1 MKILVT
7 GGAGFIGSHFADLIL
22 LDPEY
27 SKIFESVTILDTLT
41 YASNLKNLNSVANLK
56 NFNFIRGNICNQNLI
71 KNLIKNF
78 DWVVNFAAETHVD
91 RSLID
96 PYSFVNSNIIGLNNI
111 LVEASNNPNVKVL
124 QVSTDEVYGTIS
136 HGSWDEQSPLKP
148 RSPYSA
154 SKASGD
160 LLANAFGISFGVDV
174 RITRCSNNF
183 GPRQHSEK
191 MIPTILKSIIAHEQ
205 VPIYGD
211 GNNVRDWLYV
221 TDHARGV
228 LQCLIHGES
237 GQTYNIGGGTE
248 LSNLE
253 LYDYIS
259 SKLKKYSPSH
269 RFVEDRKGH
278 DFRYS
283 ISYNKSKDLLGY
295 KPRVSFESGLDETIA
310 WYLYNLESS

>member
-41 YASNLKNLNSVANLK
+41 YASNLKNLNSVANLR

-136 HGSWDEQSPLKP
+136 HGSWDEQSPLKL
-148 RSPYSA
+148 RSPYSE
-154 SKASGD
+154 SKAVGVF
-160 LLANAFGISFGVDV
+160 LANAFCISFGVDV
-174 RITRCSNNF
+174 RIT
-183 GPRQHSEK
+183 
-191 MIPTILKSIIAHEQ
+191 
-205 VPIYGD
+205 
-211 GNNVRDWLYV
+211 
-221 TDHARGV
+221 
-228 LQCLIHGES
+228 
-237 GQTYNIGGGTE
+237 
-248 LSNLE
+248 
-253 LYDYIS
+253 
-259 SKLKKYSPSH
+259 
-269 RFVEDRKGH
+269 
-278 DFRYS
+278 
-283 ISYNKSKDLLGY
+283 
-295 KPRVSFESGLDETIA
+295 
-310 WYLYNLESS
+310 